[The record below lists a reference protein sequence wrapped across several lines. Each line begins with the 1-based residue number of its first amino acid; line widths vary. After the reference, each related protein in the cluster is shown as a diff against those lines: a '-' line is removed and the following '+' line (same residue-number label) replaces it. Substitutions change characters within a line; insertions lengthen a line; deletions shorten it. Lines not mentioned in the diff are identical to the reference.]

1 MIRKFLERG
10 FPNEKIPTEK
20 KRSILDVC
28 PHWEKKEREP
38 DKSLSVIL
46 FASPQLWFIDEAR
59 SFRISQQLS

>member
-1 MIRKFLERG
+1 MFVRIER
-10 FPNEKIPTEK
+10 
-20 KRSILDVC
+20 
-28 PHWEKKEREP
+28 KKEREP